1 MRIYNFNTGKYPF
14 DQYFKKLY
22 DIDSLE
28 NIHTLHNSSVVF
40 DMQNNSDTELHKVF
54 YSDIK
59 KENSYFANLY
69 DEFLNSCVKEFMGF
83 DFIYQKLPTLRLH
96 FDNNWATP
104 EFHVDTQDGYY
115 HPPGEINFIVPM
127 TNCYGNNSV
136 WIESEPQKGDYH
148 PVKMNY
154 GNLLSFS
161 GGTHRHGNKIN
172 DTGKSRISFDFR
184 ILPLS
189 KYNPE
194 YSRTSATK
202 STKFIV
208 GGYYKELR

>member
-1 MRIYNFNTGKYPF
+1 
-14 DQYFKKLY
+14 
-22 DIDSLE
+22 
-28 NIHTLHNSSVVF
+28 
-40 DMQNNSDTELHKVF
+40 MQNNSDTELHKVF

-59 KENSYFANLY
+59 RENSYFVNLY

-127 TNCYGNNSV
+127 TNCYGNNS
-136 WIESEPQKGDYH
+136 
-148 PVKMNY
+148 
-154 GNLLSFS
+154 
-161 GGTHRHGNKIN
+161 
-172 DTGKSRISFDFR
+172 
-184 ILPLS
+184 
-189 KYNPE
+189 
-194 YSRTSATK
+194 
-202 STKFIV
+202 STKFVI